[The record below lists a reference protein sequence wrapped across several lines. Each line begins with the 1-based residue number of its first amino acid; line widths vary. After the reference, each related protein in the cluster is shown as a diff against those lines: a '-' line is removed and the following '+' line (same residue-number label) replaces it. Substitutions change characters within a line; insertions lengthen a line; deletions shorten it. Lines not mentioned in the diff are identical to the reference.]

1 MNRCFSPERWPVVL
15 LALFW
20 LSAIAASVQAQP
32 MLRQFPQT
40 ALRGV
45 LQVTQSPEVLLN
57 GVSARLSPGAR
68 LKDSLNMLRLPATLS
83 GQRLLVNYVRDPQ
96 GLLHEVWILTSAE
109 AQEPRAGLE
118 PVTNFSFASDADR
131 PKTDDGKTPFHQ
143 LPVFPNR

>member
-1 MNRCFSPERWPVVL
+1 MNRCFSPERWPVAL

-20 LSAIAASVQAQP
+20 LSAFATSVQAQP
-32 MLRQFPQT
+32 MLRQFPPT

-68 LKDSLNMLRLPATLS
+68 LKDSSNMLRLPATLS

>member
-32 MLRQFPQT
+32 MLRQFPQA

-68 LKDSLNMLRLPATLS
+68 LKDSHNMLQLPATLS

-118 PVTNFSFASDADR
+118 PVTNFSFASDTDR